1 MNIHGRDYH
10 FLLTVGTTRAI
21 SKLCPENNIAN
32 IGLIFEGKDTDK
44 MIDTIAE
51 LSAAMS
57 EGYEMRRKFIEHGY
71 EPHPITKEEIYT
83 LTIQELED
91 LQKEIMNEIGA
102 GMETEIEA
110 EPDKK
115 GKKNENLRVLN

>member
-32 IGLIFEGKDTDK
+32 IGMIFEGKDTDK

-57 EGYEMRRKFIEHGY
+57 EGYENRQIFLVSGY

-115 GKKNENLRVLN
+115 GKKNGNQKVLN

>member
-1 MNIHGRDYH
+1 MIIHGREYH

-21 SKLCPENNIAN
+21 AKLCPENNIAN
-32 IGLIFEGKDTDK
+32 IGLIFEGKDTDR

-57 EGYEMRRKFIEHGY
+57 AGYEARQKFLVDGY
-71 EPHPITKEEIYT
+71 EPHPLTKEEVLT
-83 LTIQELED
+83 LTIQELEEV
-91 LQKEIMNEIGA
+91 QNEVMNEIGA
-102 GMETEIEA
+102 GMKTEIET

-115 GKKNENLRVLN
+115 RKKNEVKA

>member
-1 MNIHGRDYH
+1 MIIHGKEYH

-21 SKLCPENNIAN
+21 SRLCPDNNIAN
-32 IGLIFEGKDTDK
+32 IGLIFEGKSTDK

-57 EGYEMRRKFIEHGY
+57 EGYEEQQKYLTEGY
-71 EPHPITKEEIYT
+71 VPHPITKEEILT

-91 LQKEIMNEIGA
+91 LQKEVMEEIGA
-102 GMETEIEA
+102 GMQTEIEA
-110 EPDKK
+110 EPEKIK
-115 GKKNENLRVLN
+115 GKKNEKATA

>member
-1 MNIHGRDYH
+1 MIIHGKEYH

-21 SKLCPENNIAN
+21 AKLCPENNIAN

-57 EGYEMRRKFIEHGY
+57 EGYEARQKFLVSGY
-71 EPHPITKEEIYT
+71 EPHPITKEEVLT
-83 LTIQELED
+83 LTIQELEE
-91 LQKEIMNEIGA
+91 LQNEVMQEIGA
-102 GMETEIEA
+102 GMKTEIET

-115 GKKNENLRVLN
+115 RKKNEVKA

>member
-1 MNIHGRDYH
+1 MIIHGKEYH

-21 SKLCPENNIAN
+21 AKLCPENNIAK

-57 EGYEMRRKFIEHGY
+57 AGYEARQKFLVDGY
-71 EPHPITKEEIYT
+71 EPHPLTKEEVLT
-83 LTIQELED
+83 LTIQELEEV
-91 LQKEIMNEIGA
+91 QSEVMNEIGA
-102 GMETEIEA
+102 GMKTEIET

-115 GKKNENLRVLN
+115 RKKNEVKA

>member
-1 MNIHGRDYH
+1 MIIHGKEYH

-21 SKLCPENNIAN
+21 AKLCPENNIAN

-57 EGYEMRRKFIEHGY
+57 AGYEARQKFLVDGY
-71 EPHPITKEEIYT
+71 EPHPLTKEEVLT
-83 LTIQELED
+83 LTIQELEEV
-91 LQKEIMNEIGA
+91 QNEVMNEIGA
-102 GMETEIEA
+102 GMATEIET

-115 GKKNENLRVLN
+115 RKKNEVKA

>member
-1 MNIHGRDYH
+1 MIIHGKEYH

-21 SKLCPENNIAN
+21 AKLCPENNIAN

-57 EGYEMRRKFIEHGY
+57 AGYEARQKFLVDGY
-71 EPHPITKEEIYT
+71 EPHPLTKEEVLT
-83 LTIQELED
+83 LTIQELEEV
-91 LQKEIMNEIGA
+91 QNEVMNEIGA
-102 GMETEIEA
+102 GMKTEIET

-115 GKKNENLRVLN
+115 RKKNEVKA

>member
-1 MNIHGRDYH
+1 LNIHGRDYH

-32 IGLIFEGKDTDK
+32 TGLIFEGKDTDK

-57 EGYEMRRKFIEHGY
+57 EGYEMRRKFIEQGY

-110 EPDKK
+110 EPEKK
-115 GKKNENLRVLN
+115 GKKNENLKALS

>member
-1 MNIHGRDYH
+1 MIIHGKEYH

-21 SKLCPENNIAN
+21 AKLCPENNIAN

-57 EGYEMRRKFIEHGY
+57 AGYEARQKFLVDGY
-71 EPHPITKEEIYT
+71 EPHPLTKEEVLT
-83 LTIQELED
+83 LTIQELEEV
-91 LQKEIMNEIGA
+91 QSEVMNEIGA
-102 GMETEIEA
+102 GMKTEIET

-115 GKKNENLRVLN
+115 RKKNEVKA

>member
-1 MNIHGRDYH
+1 MIIHGREYH

-21 SKLCPENNIAN
+21 AKLCPENNIAN

-57 EGYEMRRKFIEHGY
+57 AGYEARQKYLFSGY
-71 EPHPITKEEIYT
+71 EPHPLTKEEVLT
-83 LTIQELED
+83 LTIQELEEV
-91 LQKEIMNEIGA
+91 QNEVMNEIGA
-102 GMETEIEA
+102 GMKTEIET

-115 GKKNENLRVLN
+115 RKKNEVKA

>member
-1 MNIHGRDYH
+1 MIIHGREYH

-21 SKLCPENNIAN
+21 AKLCPENNIAN

-57 EGYEMRRKFIEHGY
+57 AGYEQRQKYLVSGY
-71 EPHPITKEEIYT
+71 EPHPLTKDEVLT
-83 LTIQELED
+83 LTMQELEEV
-91 LQKEIMNEIGA
+91 QNEVMKEIGV
-102 GMETEIEA
+102 GMKTEIET

-115 GKKNENLRVLN
+115 RKKNEVKA

>member
-1 MNIHGRDYH
+1 MLIHGREYH

-57 EGYEMRRKFIEHGY
+57 EGYEMRRKFAENGY
-71 EPHPITKEEIYT
+71 APHPLTTEEIYT
-83 LTIQELED
+83 LTISELED
-91 LQKEIMNEIGA
+91 LQKELMQEIGA

-115 GKKNENLRVLN
+115 GKKNGNLKALN